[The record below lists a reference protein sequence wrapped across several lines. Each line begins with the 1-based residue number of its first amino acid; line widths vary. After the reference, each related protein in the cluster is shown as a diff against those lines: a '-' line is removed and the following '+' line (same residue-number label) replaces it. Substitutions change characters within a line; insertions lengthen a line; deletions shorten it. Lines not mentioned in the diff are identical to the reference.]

1 MELQNPDSKY
11 EEGLYKR
18 IKNVKK
24 KLRQIE
30 ELEEKTKDKSYQLNE
45 D

>member
-11 EEGLYKR
+11 EEGIYKR